1 MRIDTLRQKA
11 DVELREELENLR
23 EDCFKRQYRSGSDET
38 EERGKVIKL
47 RREIARILTLLRER
61 ELGLQ
66 RGRKKAPSGTSQGGP
81 ARRSSNEGGKE

>member
-23 EDCFKRQYRSGSDET
+23 EECFKRQYRSGSDET

-66 RGRKKAPSGTSQGGP
+66 RGRKNAPPRAGESGP